1 MQNIDF
7 GKLRGAAGP
16 SARPSLKDHTRTG
29 NNKEKKPIS
38 RSLITTLFI
47 ICAFTFGIVSGM
59 KIQKLKYAN
68 AIETNVTSV
77 EKNNN
82 FASTHSMAEPESNNT
97 QSQPIPV
104 AKLDEPALPVD
115 KSKYMIFARRFKDTG
130 LAFKKGYLLKRSE
143 LLQVNKIKV
152 RIRKEGSKAGLY
164 IGPILGKK
172 LAYVILGKLS
182 RNPGINGVVFSQ
194 AILRPKSN

>member
-7 GKLRGAAGP
+7 GKLRGAVGP
-16 SARPSLKDHTRTG
+16 STRPSLKDHTRAG
-29 NNKEKKPIS
+29 NKEKKPVS
-38 RSLITTLFI
+38 RSLITTLFL
-47 ICAFTFGIVSGM
+47 ICAFLFGIVSGM

-68 AIETNVTSV
+68 EIETNVTSV

-82 FASTHSMAEPESNNT
+82 FASTHSMAEPESTNT
-97 QSQPIPV
+97 QSQPVPIT
-104 AKLDEPALPVD
+104 KIDEPAPLVD

-143 LLQVNKIKV
+143 LLQANKIKV